1 MKNLKRL
8 IRNAALLGSTVMVFQ
23 LPGCQP
29 ASFLEFAQ
37 TVFLGITAV
46 GSLVIINN
54 L

>member
-1 MKNLKRL
+1 MSKLVRL
-8 IRNAALLGSTVMVFQ
+8 VRNAAMLGSAVIIFQ

-37 TVFLGITAV
+37 TVFLGVTAA
-46 GSLVIINN
+46 GSLVIISN